1 MFTSP
6 NNVLWPTA
14 QHFYF
19 LWCQPFIE
27 DLCFASLTKCGVFFL
42 MIGPISYM
50 PHLLEAKITGSAISY
65 LFHDSFIFYHYHERF
80 KLPLYITLTL
90 LATTTGFIHFESKN
104 AVTI

>member
-1 MFTSP
+1 MG
-6 NNVLWPTA
+6 W
-14 QHFYF
+14 
-19 LWCQPFIE
+19 
-27 DLCFASLTKCGVFFL
+27 FFFST
-42 MIGPISYM
+42 IGPISYM

-90 LATTTGFIHFESKN
+90 LATTTGFIHFDSKN